1 MKILLIISSFN
12 SLSQSV
18 YCKLKELEHK
28 VFIKFAISKELMIEA
43 VNEINPDIVFSPFLK
58 QFIPNEIFEN
68 YPTFVL
74 HPGIIGDRG
83 HHSLDN
89 AINDEL
95 KEWGVVILRANEVL
109 DGGDIYAKVT
119 FPMRKTTKASLYRNE
134 VTTATLKAM
143 QEFLQNYQDKNFMPI
158 KQILNPIHKN
168 LTQHDRRIDWE
179 KDNTEQILKKINMS
193 DSNPGV
199 LDEILEVKCYL
210 FSAFIE
216 DTLRGK
222 PKEILAK
229 RDGAICLGTIDGSI
243 WISQIQEL
251 GSFKLPA
258 TYVLKDK
265 IKGVEEKRIPLVI
278 EDDRKS
284 FYELRVNK
292 KDEVA
297 YLYFNFHNG
306 AMTSAQCIKL
316 KYAIEYLKQ
325 ECKVLVLMGGD
336 DFFSNGI
343 HLNILEDS
351 KKQGEDGWS
360 NINAMNEAVKA
371 LLECDEIITVA
382 SFSKNSGAG
391 GVFLGLACD
400 FAISK
405 EGVIF
410 NPHYKT
416 MGLSG
421 SEYHTYSLPK
431 RVGNQKAKELLQNCL
446 PINANY
452 AKKINMIDEVFS
464 CDEYESKLEEFC
476 QNLLN
481 DDFYED
487 FIDKKID
494 DLEEN
499 YSYMQECKEKELQIM
514 YDEFWDESSSF
525 HSLRYDFVHKVKPLN
540 TPKRL
545 KDINCMNIQ

>member
-18 YCKLKELEHK
+18 YCKLQELEHK

-43 VNEINPDIVFSPFLK
+43 VQEINPDIIFCPFLK

-83 HHSLDN
+83 HNSLDN
-89 AINDEL
+89 AINDEV
-95 KEWGVVILRANEVL
+95 KQWGVVILKANEIL
-109 DGGDIYAKVT
+109 DGGDIYAQSN
-119 FPMRKTTKASLYRNE
+119 FIMREESSKASIYRNE
-134 VTTATLKAM
+134 VTQSTLKALE
-143 QEFLQNYQDKNFMPI
+143 QFLQNYQNKDFIPT

-168 LTQHDRRIDWE
+168 LSQENRKINWQ
-179 KDNTEQILKKINMS
+179 KDNTKQILKKINMS
-193 DSNPGV
+193 DSTPGV
-199 LDEILEVKCYL
+199 KDEILGVECYL

-216 DTLRGK
+216 DTLRGET
-222 PKEILAK
+222 KEILAK
-229 RDGAICLGTIDGSI
+229 RDGAICIGTIDGAI
-243 WISQIQEL
+243 WILQIQEL

-265 IKGVEEKRIPLVI
+265 IKGIEEKRIPLVI
-278 EDDRKS
+278 EDERKS
-284 FYELRVNK
+284 FYELRVQR
-292 KDEVA
+292 KDEIA
-297 YLYFNFHNG
+297 YLYFNFYNG
-306 AMTSAQCIKL
+306 AMTSTQCIKL
-316 KYAIEYLKQ
+316 KYAIEYLKE
-325 ECKVLVLMGGD
+325 ECKVLVLMGAD

-371 LLECDEIITVA
+371 VLLCDEIITVA
-382 SFSKNSGAG
+382 SFNKNSGAG

-400 FAISK
+400 YAISS
-405 EGVIF
+405 ENTIF

-416 MGLSG
+416 LGLSG
-421 SEYHTYSLPK
+421 SEYHTFILPK
-431 RVGNQKAKELLQNCL
+431 RVGQTKSKELLENCL

-452 AKKINMIDEVFS
+452 AKKINMIDEVYPFE
-464 CDEYESKLEEFC
+464 DYQEKLEIFC
-476 QNLLN
+476 ENLLKN
-481 DDFYED
+481 ED
-487 FIDKKID
+487 TFEEFIDRKKD
-494 DLEEN
+494 FLEQELPL
-499 YSYMQECKEKELQIM
+499 MEECKEKELQIM
-514 YDEFWDESSSF
+514 YDEFWEKSSSF
-525 HSLRYDFVHKVKPLN
+525 HTLRYDFVHKIKPKN

-545 KDINCMNIQ
+545 KDINA

>member
-18 YCKLKELEHK
+18 YCKLQELEHK

-43 VNEINPDIVFSPFLK
+43 VKEINPDIVFCPFLK

-83 HHSLDN
+83 HNSLDN
-89 AINDEL
+89 AINDEV
-95 KEWGVVILRANEVL
+95 KQWGVVILKANEVL
-109 DGGDIYAKVT
+109 DGGDIYAQSN
-119 FPMRKTTKASLYRNE
+119 FIMREESSKASIYRNE
-134 VTTATLKAM
+134 VTQSTLKALE
-143 QEFLQNYQDKNFMPI
+143 QFLQNYQNKDFIPT

-168 LTQHDRRIDWE
+168 LSQENRKINWQ
-179 KDNTEQILKKINMS
+179 KDNTKQILKKINMS
-193 DSNPGV
+193 DSTPGV
-199 LDEILEVKCYL
+199 KDEILGVECYL

-216 DTLRGK
+216 DTLRGETN
-222 PKEILAK
+222 EILAK
-229 RDGAICLGTIDGSI
+229 RDGAICIGTIDGAI

-265 IKGVEEKRIPLVI
+265 IKGIEEKRIPLVI
-278 EDDRKS
+278 EDERKS
-284 FYELRVNK
+284 FYELRVQR
-292 KDEVA
+292 KDEIA
-297 YLYFNFHNG
+297 YLYFNFYNG
-306 AMTSAQCIKL
+306 AMTSTQCIKL
-316 KYAIEYLKQ
+316 KYAIEYLKE
-325 ECKVLVLMGGD
+325 ECKVLVLMGAD

-371 LLECDEIITVA
+371 VLLCDEIITVA
-382 SFSKNSGAG
+382 SFNKNSGAG

-400 FAISK
+400 YAISS
-405 EGVIF
+405 ENTIF

-416 MGLSG
+416 LGLSG
-421 SEYHTYSLPK
+421 SEYHTFILPK
-431 RVGNQKAKELLQNCL
+431 RVGQTKSKELLENCL

-452 AKKINMIDEVFS
+452 AKKINMIDEVYPFE
-464 CDEYESKLEEFC
+464 DYQEKLEIFC
-476 QNLLN
+476 ENLLKN
-481 DDFYED
+481 ED
-487 FIDKKID
+487 TFEEFIDRKKD
-494 DLEEN
+494 FLEQELPL
-499 YSYMQECKEKELQIM
+499 MEECKEKELQIM
-514 YDEFWDESSSF
+514 YDEFWQKSSSF
-525 HSLRYDFVHKVKPLN
+525 HTLRYDFVHKIKPKN

-545 KDINCMNIQ
+545 KDINA

>member
-18 YCKLKELEHK
+18 YCKLQELEHK

-43 VNEINPDIVFSPFLK
+43 VQEINPDIIFCPFLK

-83 HHSLDN
+83 HNSLDN
-89 AINDEL
+89 AINDEV
-95 KEWGVVILRANEVL
+95 KQWGVVILKANEIL
-109 DGGDIYAKVT
+109 DGGDIYAQSN
-119 FPMRKTTKASLYRNE
+119 FIMREESSKASIYRNE
-134 VTTATLKAM
+134 VTQATLKALE
-143 QEFLQNYQDKNFMPI
+143 QFLQNYQNKDFIPT

-168 LTQHDRRIDWE
+168 LSQENRKINWQ
-179 KDNTEQILKKINMS
+179 KDNTKQILKKINMS
-193 DSNPGV
+193 DSTPGV
-199 LDEILEVKCYL
+199 KDEILGVECYL

-222 PKEILAK
+222 TKEILAK
-229 RDGAICLGTIDGSI
+229 RDGAICIGTIDGAI
-243 WISQIQEL
+243 WILQIQEL

-265 IKGVEEKRIPLVI
+265 IKGIEEKRIPLVI
-278 EDDRKS
+278 EDERKS
-284 FYELRVNK
+284 FYELRVQR
-292 KDEVA
+292 KDEIA
-297 YLYFNFHNG
+297 YLYFNFYNG
-306 AMTSAQCIKL
+306 AMTSTQCIKL
-316 KYAIEYLKQ
+316 KYAIEYLKE
-325 ECKVLVLMGGD
+325 ECKVLVLMGAD

-371 LLECDEIITVA
+371 VLLCDEIITVA
-382 SFSKNSGAG
+382 SFNKNSGAG

-400 FAISK
+400 YAISS
-405 EGVIF
+405 ENTIF

-416 MGLSG
+416 LGLSG
-421 SEYHTYSLPK
+421 SEYHTFILPK
-431 RVGNQKAKELLQNCL
+431 RVGQTKSKELLENCL

-452 AKKINMIDEVFS
+452 AKKINMIDEVYPFE
-464 CDEYESKLEEFC
+464 DYQEKLEIFC
-476 QNLLN
+476 ENLLKN
-481 DDFYED
+481 ED
-487 FIDKKID
+487 TFEEFIDRKKDI
-494 DLEEN
+494 LEQELPL
-499 YSYMQECKEKELQIM
+499 MEECKKKELQIM
-514 YDEFWDESSSF
+514 YDEFWQKSSSF
-525 HSLRYDFVHKVKPLN
+525 HTLRYDFVHKIKPKN

-545 KDINCMNIQ
+545 KDINA

>member
-18 YCKLKELEHK
+18 YCKLQELEHK

-43 VNEINPDIVFSPFLK
+43 VQEINPDIVFCPFLK

-83 HHSLDN
+83 HNSIDN
-89 AINDEL
+89 AINDQV
-95 KEWGVVILRANEVL
+95 KQWGVVILKANQIL
-109 DGGDIYAKVT
+109 DGGDIYAQSN
-119 FPMRKTTKASLYRNE
+119 FIMREESNKASIYRNE
-134 VTTATLKAM
+134 VTQATLKALE
-143 QEFLQNYQDKNFMPI
+143 QFLQNYQNKDFIPT

-168 LTQHDRRIDWE
+168 LSQENRKINWQ
-179 KDNTEQILKKINMS
+179 KDNTKQIQKKINMS
-193 DSNPGV
+193 DSTPGV
-199 LDEILEVKCYL
+199 KDEILGVECYL

-216 DTLRGK
+216 DTLRGET
-222 PKEILAK
+222 KEILAK
-229 RDGAICLGTIDGSI
+229 RDGAICIGTIDGAI

-265 IKGVEEKRIPLVI
+265 IKGIEEKRIPLVI
-278 EDDRKS
+278 EDERKS
-284 FYELRVNK
+284 FYELRVQR
-292 KDEVA
+292 KDEIA

-306 AMTSAQCIKL
+306 AMTSTQCIKL
-316 KYAIEYLKQ
+316 KYAIEYLKE
-325 ECKVLVLMGGD
+325 ECKVLVLMGAD

-371 LLECDEIITVA
+371 VLLCDEIITVA
-382 SFSKNSGAG
+382 SFNKNSGAG

-400 FAISK
+400 YAISS
-405 EGVIF
+405 ENTIF

-416 MGLSG
+416 LGLSG
-421 SEYHTYSLPK
+421 SEYHTFILPK
-431 RVGNQKAKELLQNCL
+431 RVGQTKSKELLENCL

-452 AKKINMIDEVFS
+452 AKKINMIDEVYPFE
-464 CDEYESKLEEFC
+464 DYQEKLEIFC
-476 QNLLN
+476 ENLLKN
-481 DDFYED
+481 ED
-487 FIDKKID
+487 TFEEFIDRKKD
-494 DLEEN
+494 FLEQELPL
-499 YSYMQECKEKELQIM
+499 MEECKEKELQIM
-514 YDEFWDESSSF
+514 YDEFWEKSSSF
-525 HSLRYDFVHKVKPLN
+525 HTLRYDFVHKIKPKN

-545 KDINCMNIQ
+545 KDINA

>member
-18 YCKLKELEHK
+18 YCKLQELEHK

-43 VNEINPDIVFSPFLK
+43 VQEINPDIIFCPFLK

-83 HHSLDN
+83 HNSLDN
-89 AINDEL
+89 AINDEV
-95 KEWGVVILRANEVL
+95 KQWGVVILKANEVL
-109 DGGDIYAKVT
+109 DGGDIYAQSN
-119 FPMRKTTKASLYRNE
+119 FIMREETNKASIYRNE
-134 VTTATLKAM
+134 VTQSTLKAM
-143 QEFLQNYQDKNFMPI
+143 EQFLQNYHNKDFIPT

-168 LTQHDRRIDWE
+168 LSQENRKINWQ
-179 KDNTEQILKKINMS
+179 KDNTKQILKKINMS
-193 DSNPGV
+193 DSTPGV
-199 LDEILEVKCYL
+199 KDEILGVECYL

-222 PKEILAK
+222 TKEILAK
-229 RDGAICLGTIDGSI
+229 RDGAICIGTIDGAI
-243 WISQIQEL
+243 WILQIQEL

-265 IKGVEEKRIPLVI
+265 IKGIEEKRIPLVI
-278 EDDRKS
+278 EDERKS
-284 FYELRVNK
+284 FYELRVQR
-292 KDEVA
+292 KDEIA

-306 AMTSAQCIKL
+306 AMTSTQCIKL
-316 KYAIEYLKQ
+316 KYAIEYLKE
-325 ECKVLVLMGGD
+325 ECKVLVLMGAD

-371 LLECDEIITVA
+371 VLLCDEIITVA
-382 SFSKNSGAG
+382 SFNKNSGAG

-400 FAISK
+400 YAISS
-405 EGVIF
+405 ENTIF

-416 MGLSG
+416 LGLSG
-421 SEYHTYSLPK
+421 SEYHTFILPK
-431 RVGNQKAKELLQNCL
+431 RVGQTKSKELLENCL

-452 AKKINMIDEVFS
+452 AKKINMIDEVYPFE
-464 CDEYESKLEEFC
+464 DYQEKLEIFC
-476 QNLLN
+476 ENLLKN
-481 DDFYED
+481 ED
-487 FIDKKID
+487 TFEEFIDRKKD
-494 DLEEN
+494 FLEQELPL
-499 YSYMQECKEKELQIM
+499 MEECKEKELQIM
-514 YDEFWDESSSF
+514 YDEFWEKSSSF
-525 HSLRYDFVHKVKPLN
+525 HTLRYDFVHKIKPKN

-545 KDINCMNIQ
+545 KDINA

>member
-18 YCKLKELEHK
+18 YCKLQELEHK

-43 VNEINPDIVFSPFLK
+43 VEEINPDIVFCPFLK
-58 QFIPNEIFEN
+58 QFIPSEIFEN

-83 HHSLDN
+83 HNSLDN
-89 AINDEL
+89 AINDEV
-95 KEWGVVILRANEVL
+95 KQWGVVILKANEVL
-109 DGGDIYAKVT
+109 DGGDIYAQSN
-119 FPMRKTTKASLYRNE
+119 FIMREESNKASIYRNE
-134 VTTATLKAM
+134 VTQSTLKALE
-143 QEFLQNYQDKNFMPI
+143 QFLQNYQNKDFIPT

-168 LTQHDRRIDWE
+168 LSQENRKINWQ
-179 KDNTEQILKKINMS
+179 KDNTKQILKKINMS
-193 DSNPGV
+193 DSTPGV
-199 LDEILEVKCYL
+199 KDEILGVECYL

-216 DTLRGK
+216 DTLRGET
-222 PKEILAK
+222 KEILAK
-229 RDGAICLGTIDGSI
+229 RDGAICIGTIDGAI

-251 GSFKLPA
+251 DSFKLPA

-265 IKGVEEKRIPLVI
+265 IKGIEEKRIPLVI
-278 EDDRKS
+278 EDERKS
-284 FYELRVNK
+284 FYELRVQR
-292 KDEVA
+292 KDEIA

-306 AMTSAQCIKL
+306 AMTSTQCIKL
-316 KYAIEYLKQ
+316 KYAIEYLKE
-325 ECKVLVLMGGD
+325 ECKVLVLMGAD

-371 LLECDEIITVA
+371 VLLCDEIITVA
-382 SFSKNSGAG
+382 SFNKNSGAG

-400 FAISK
+400 YAISS
-405 EGVIF
+405 ENTIF

-416 MGLSG
+416 LGLSG
-421 SEYHTYSLPK
+421 SEYHTFILPK
-431 RVGNQKAKELLQNCL
+431 RVGQTKSKELLENCL

-452 AKKINMIDEVFS
+452 AKKINMIDEVYPFE
-464 CDEYESKLEEFC
+464 DYQEKLEIFC
-476 QNLLN
+476 ENLLKN
-481 DDFYED
+481 ED
-487 FIDKKID
+487 TFEEFIDRKKD
-494 DLEEN
+494 FLEQELPL
-499 YSYMQECKEKELQIM
+499 MEECKEKELQIM
-514 YDEFWDESSSF
+514 YDEFWQKSSSF
-525 HSLRYDFVHKVKPLN
+525 HTLRYDFVHKIKPKN

-545 KDINCMNIQ
+545 KDINA

>member
-18 YCKLKELEHK
+18 YCKLQELEHK
-28 VFIKFAISKELMIEA
+28 VFIKFAISKELMIES
-43 VNEINPDIVFSPFLK
+43 VQEINPDIVFCPFLK

-83 HHSLDN
+83 HNSLDN
-89 AINDEL
+89 AINDEV
-95 KEWGVVILRANEVL
+95 KQWGVVILKANEIL
-109 DGGDIYAKVT
+109 DGGDIYAQSN
-119 FPMRKTTKASLYRNE
+119 FIMREESSKASIYRNE
-134 VTTATLKAM
+134 VTQATLKALK
-143 QEFLQNYQDKNFMPI
+143 QFLQNYQNKDFIPT

-168 LTQHDRRIDWE
+168 LSQENRKINWQ
-179 KDNTEQILKKINMS
+179 KDNTKQILKKINMS
-193 DSNPGV
+193 DSTPGV
-199 LDEILEVKCYL
+199 KDEILGVECYL

-222 PKEILAK
+222 TKEILAK
-229 RDGAICLGTIDGSI
+229 RDGAICIGTIDGAI
-243 WISQIQEL
+243 WILQIQEL

-265 IKGVEEKRIPLVI
+265 IKGIEEKRIPLVI
-278 EDDRKS
+278 EDERKS
-284 FYELRVNK
+284 FYELRVQR
-292 KDEVA
+292 KDEIA
-297 YLYFNFHNG
+297 YLYFNFYNG
-306 AMTSAQCIKL
+306 AMTSTQCIKL
-316 KYAIEYLKQ
+316 KYAIEYLKE
-325 ECKVLVLMGGD
+325 ECKVLVLMGAD

-371 LLECDEIITVA
+371 VLLCDEIITVA
-382 SFSKNSGAG
+382 SFNKNSGAG

-400 FAISK
+400 YAISS
-405 EGVIF
+405 ENTIF

-416 MGLSG
+416 LGLSG
-421 SEYHTYSLPK
+421 SEYHTFILPK
-431 RVGNQKAKELLQNCL
+431 RVGQTKSKELLENCL

-452 AKKINMIDEVFS
+452 AKKINMIDEVYPFE
-464 CDEYESKLEEFC
+464 DYQEKLEIFC
-476 QNLLN
+476 ENLLKN
-481 DDFYED
+481 ED
-487 FIDKKID
+487 TFEEFIDRKKD
-494 DLEEN
+494 FLEQELPL
-499 YSYMQECKEKELQIM
+499 MEECKEKELQIM
-514 YDEFWDESSSF
+514 YDEFWEKSSSF
-525 HSLRYDFVHKVKPLN
+525 HTLRYDFVHKIKPKN

-545 KDINCMNIQ
+545 KDINA

>member
-18 YCKLKELEHK
+18 YCKLQELEHK

-43 VNEINPDIVFSPFLK
+43 VKEINPDIVFCPFLK

-83 HHSLDN
+83 HNSLDN
-89 AINDEL
+89 AINDEV
-95 KEWGVVILRANEVL
+95 KQWGVVILKANEVL
-109 DGGDIYAKVT
+109 DGGDIYAQSN
-119 FPMRKTTKASLYRNE
+119 FIMREESNKASIYRNE
-134 VTTATLKAM
+134 VTQSTLKALE
-143 QEFLQNYQDKNFMPI
+143 QFLQNYQNKDFIPT

-168 LTQHDRRIDWE
+168 LSQENRKINCQ
-179 KDNTEQILKKINMS
+179 KDNTKQILKKINMS
-193 DSNPGV
+193 DSTPGV
-199 LDEILEVKCYL
+199 KDEILGVECYL

-216 DTLRGK
+216 DTLRGET
-222 PKEILAK
+222 KEILAK
-229 RDGAICLGTIDGSI
+229 RDGAICIGTIDGAI

-251 GSFKLPA
+251 DSFKLPA

-265 IKGVEEKRIPLVI
+265 IKGIEEKRIPLVI
-278 EDDRKS
+278 EDERKS
-284 FYELRVNK
+284 FYELRVQR
-292 KDEVA
+292 KDEIA

-306 AMTSAQCIKL
+306 AMTSTQCIKL
-316 KYAIEYLKQ
+316 KYAIEYLKE
-325 ECKVLVLMGGD
+325 ECKVLVLMGAD

-371 LLECDEIITVA
+371 VLLCDEIITVA
-382 SFSKNSGAG
+382 SFNKNSGAG

-400 FAISK
+400 YAISS
-405 EGVIF
+405 ENTIF

-416 MGLSG
+416 LGLSG
-421 SEYHTYSLPK
+421 SEYHTFILPK
-431 RVGNQKAKELLQNCL
+431 RVGQTKSKELLENCL

-452 AKKINMIDEVFS
+452 AKKINMIDEVYPFE
-464 CDEYESKLEEFC
+464 DYQEKLEIFC
-476 QNLLN
+476 ENLLKN
-481 DDFYED
+481 ED
-487 FIDKKID
+487 TFEEFIDRKKD
-494 DLEEN
+494 FLEQELPL
-499 YSYMQECKEKELQIM
+499 MEECKEKELQIM
-514 YDEFWDESSSF
+514 YDEFWQKSSSF
-525 HSLRYDFVHKVKPLN
+525 HTLRYDFVHKIKPKN

-545 KDINCMNIQ
+545 KDINA

>member
-18 YCKLKELEHK
+18 YCKLQELEHK
-28 VFIKFAISKELMIEA
+28 VFIKFAISKELMIE
-43 VNEINPDIVFSPFLK
+43 VVQEINPDIVFCPFLK

-83 HHSLDN
+83 HNSLDN
-89 AINDEL
+89 AINDEV
-95 KEWGVVILRANEVL
+95 KQWGVVILKANEVL
-109 DGGDIYAKVT
+109 DGGDIYAQSN
-119 FPMRKTTKASLYRNE
+119 FIMREESSKASIYRNE
-134 VTTATLKAM
+134 VTQSTLKALE
-143 QEFLQNYQDKNFMPI
+143 QFLQNYQNKDFIPT

-168 LTQHDRRIDWE
+168 LSQENRKINWQ
-179 KDNTEQILKKINMS
+179 KDNTKQILKKINMS
-193 DSNPGV
+193 DSTPGV
-199 LDEILEVKCYL
+199 KDEILGVECYL

-216 DTLRGK
+216 DTLRGET
-222 PKEILAK
+222 KEILAK
-229 RDGAICLGTIDGSI
+229 RDGAICIGTIDGAI
-243 WISQIQEL
+243 WILQIQEL

-265 IKGVEEKRIPLVI
+265 IKGIEEKRIPLVI
-278 EDDRKS
+278 EDERKS
-284 FYELRVNK
+284 FYELRVQR
-292 KDEVA
+292 KDEIA

-306 AMTSAQCIKL
+306 AMTSTQCIKL
-316 KYAIEYLKQ
+316 KYAIEYLKE
-325 ECKVLVLMGGD
+325 ECKVLVLMGAD

-371 LLECDEIITVA
+371 VLLCDEIITVA
-382 SFSKNSGAG
+382 SFNKNSGAG

-400 FAISK
+400 YAISS
-405 EGVIF
+405 ENTIF

-416 MGLSG
+416 LGLSG
-421 SEYHTYSLPK
+421 SEYHTFILPK
-431 RVGNQKAKELLQNCL
+431 RVGQTKSKELLENCL

-452 AKKINMIDEVFS
+452 AKKINMIDEVYPFE
-464 CDEYESKLEEFC
+464 DYQEKLEIFC
-476 QNLLN
+476 ENLLKN
-481 DDFYED
+481 ED
-487 FIDKKID
+487 TFEEFIDRKKD
-494 DLEEN
+494 FLEQELPL
-499 YSYMQECKEKELQIM
+499 MEECKEKELQIM
-514 YDEFWDESSSF
+514 YDEFWEKSSSF
-525 HSLRYDFVHKVKPLN
+525 HTLRYDFVHKIKPKN

-545 KDINCMNIQ
+545 KDINA

>member
-18 YCKLKELEHK
+18 YCKLQELEHK

-43 VNEINPDIVFSPFLK
+43 VQEINPDIVFCPFLK

-83 HHSLDN
+83 HNSLDN
-89 AINDEL
+89 AINDEV
-95 KEWGVVILRANEVL
+95 KQWGVVILKANEVL
-109 DGGDIYAKVT
+109 DGGDIYAQSN
-119 FPMRKTTKASLYRNE
+119 FIMREESSKASIYRNE
-134 VTTATLKAM
+134 VTQSTLKALE
-143 QEFLQNYQDKNFMPI
+143 QFLQNYQNKDFIPT

-168 LTQHDRRIDWE
+168 LSQENRKINWQ
-179 KDNTEQILKKINMS
+179 KDNTKQILKKINMS
-193 DSNPGV
+193 DSTPGV
-199 LDEILEVKCYL
+199 KDEILGVECYL

-216 DTLRGK
+216 DTLRGET
-222 PKEILAK
+222 KEILAK
-229 RDGAICLGTIDGSI
+229 RDGAICIGTIDGAI

-265 IKGVEEKRIPLVI
+265 IKGIEEKRIPLVI
-278 EDDRKS
+278 EDERKS
-284 FYELRVNK
+284 FYELRVQR
-292 KDEVA
+292 KDEIA

-306 AMTSAQCIKL
+306 AMTSTQCIKL
-316 KYAIEYLKQ
+316 KYAIEYLKE
-325 ECKVLVLMGGD
+325 ECKVLVLMGAD

-371 LLECDEIITVA
+371 VLLCDEIITVA
-382 SFSKNSGAG
+382 SFNKNSGAG

-400 FAISK
+400 YAISS
-405 EGVIF
+405 ENTIF

-416 MGLSG
+416 LGLSG
-421 SEYHTYSLPK
+421 SEYHTFILPK
-431 RVGNQKAKELLQNCL
+431 RVGQTKSKELLENCL

-452 AKKINMIDEVFS
+452 AKKINMIDEVYPFE
-464 CDEYESKLEEFC
+464 DYQEKLEIFC
-476 QNLLN
+476 ENLLKN
-481 DDFYED
+481 ED
-487 FIDKKID
+487 TFEEFIDRKKD
-494 DLEEN
+494 FLEQELPL
-499 YSYMQECKEKELQIM
+499 MEECKEKELQIM
-514 YDEFWDESSSF
+514 YDEFWQKSSSF
-525 HSLRYDFVHKVKPLN
+525 HTLRYDFVHKIKPKN

-545 KDINCMNIQ
+545 KDINA

>member
-18 YCKLKELEHK
+18 YCKLQELEHK

-43 VNEINPDIVFSPFLK
+43 VQEINPDIIFCPFLK

-83 HHSLDN
+83 HNSLDN
-89 AINDEL
+89 AINDEV
-95 KEWGVVILRANEVL
+95 KQWGVVILKANEVL
-109 DGGDIYAKVT
+109 DGGDIYAQSN
-119 FPMRKTTKASLYRNE
+119 FIMREESSKASIYRNE
-134 VTTATLKAM
+134 VTQSTLKALE
-143 QEFLQNYQDKNFMPI
+143 QFLQNYQNKDFIPT

-168 LTQHDRRIDWE
+168 LSQENRKINWQ
-179 KDNTEQILKKINMS
+179 KDNTKQILKKINMS
-193 DSNPGV
+193 DSTPGV
-199 LDEILEVKCYL
+199 KDEILGVECYL

-216 DTLRGK
+216 DTLRGET
-222 PKEILAK
+222 KEILAK
-229 RDGAICLGTIDGSI
+229 RDGAICIGTIDGAI

-251 GSFKLPA
+251 DSFKLPA

-265 IKGVEEKRIPLVI
+265 IKGIEEKRIPLVI
-278 EDDRKS
+278 EDERKS
-284 FYELRVNK
+284 FYELRVQR
-292 KDEVA
+292 KDEIA

-306 AMTSAQCIKL
+306 AMTSTQCIKL
-316 KYAIEYLKQ
+316 KYAIEYLKE
-325 ECKVLVLMGGD
+325 ECKVLVLMGAD

-371 LLECDEIITVA
+371 VLLCDEIITVA
-382 SFSKNSGAG
+382 SFNKNSGAG

-400 FAISK
+400 YAISS
-405 EGVIF
+405 ENTIF

-416 MGLSG
+416 LGLSG
-421 SEYHTYSLPK
+421 SEYHTFILPK
-431 RVGNQKAKELLQNCL
+431 RVGQTKSKELLENCL

-452 AKKINMIDEVFS
+452 AKKINMIDEVYPFE
-464 CDEYESKLEEFC
+464 DYQEKLEIFC
-476 QNLLN
+476 ENLLKN
-481 DDFYED
+481 ED
-487 FIDKKID
+487 TFEEFIDRKKD
-494 DLEEN
+494 FLEQELPL
-499 YSYMQECKEKELQIM
+499 MEECKEKELQIM
-514 YDEFWDESSSF
+514 YDEFWQKSSSF
-525 HSLRYDFVHKVKPLN
+525 HTLRYDFVHKIKPKN

-545 KDINCMNIQ
+545 KDINA

>member
-18 YCKLKELEHK
+18 YCKLQELEHK

-43 VNEINPDIVFSPFLK
+43 VQEINPDIVFCPFLK

-83 HHSLDN
+83 HNSLDN
-89 AINDEL
+89 AINDEV
-95 KEWGVVILRANEVL
+95 KQWGVVILKANEVL
-109 DGGDIYAKVT
+109 DGGDIYAQSN
-119 FPMRKTTKASLYRNE
+119 FIMREESSKASIYRNE
-134 VTTATLKAM
+134 VTQATLKALE
-143 QEFLQNYQDKNFMPI
+143 QFLQNYQNKDFIPT

-168 LTQHDRRIDWE
+168 LSQENRKINWQ
-179 KDNTEQILKKINMS
+179 KDNTKQILKKINMS
-193 DSNPGV
+193 DSTPGV
-199 LDEILEVKCYL
+199 KDEILGVECYL

-216 DTLRGK
+216 DTLRGET
-222 PKEILAK
+222 KEILAK
-229 RDGAICLGTIDGSI
+229 RDGAICIGTIDGAI

-251 GSFKLPA
+251 DSFKLPA

-265 IKGVEEKRIPLVI
+265 IKGIEEKRIPLVI
-278 EDDRKS
+278 EDERKS
-284 FYELRVNK
+284 FYELRVQR
-292 KDEVA
+292 KDEIA
-297 YLYFNFHNG
+297 YLYFNFYNG
-306 AMTSAQCIKL
+306 AMTSTQCIKL
-316 KYAIEYLKQ
+316 KYAIEYLKE
-325 ECKVLVLMGGD
+325 ECKVLVLMGAD

-371 LLECDEIITVA
+371 VLLCDEIITVA
-382 SFSKNSGAG
+382 SFNKNSGAG

-400 FAISK
+400 YAISS
-405 EGVIF
+405 ENTIF

-416 MGLSG
+416 LGLSG
-421 SEYHTYSLPK
+421 SEYHTFILPK
-431 RVGNQKAKELLQNCL
+431 RVGQTKSKELLENCL

-452 AKKINMIDEVFS
+452 AKKINMIDEVYPFE
-464 CDEYESKLEEFC
+464 DYQEKLEIFC
-476 QNLLN
+476 ENLLKN
-481 DDFYED
+481 ED
-487 FIDKKID
+487 TFEEFIDRKKD
-494 DLEEN
+494 FLEQELPL
-499 YSYMQECKEKELQIM
+499 MEECKEKELQIM
-514 YDEFWDESSSF
+514 YDEFWEKSSSF
-525 HSLRYDFVHKVKPLN
+525 HTLRYDFVHKIKPKN

-545 KDINCMNIQ
+545 KDINA

>member
-18 YCKLKELEHK
+18 YCKLQELEHK

-43 VNEINPDIVFSPFLK
+43 VQEINPDIVFCPFLK

-83 HHSLDN
+83 HNSLDN
-89 AINDEL
+89 AINDEV
-95 KEWGVVILRANEVL
+95 KQWGVVILKANEIL
-109 DGGDIYAKVT
+109 DGGDIYAQSN
-119 FPMRKTTKASLYRNE
+119 FIMREESSKASIYRNE
-134 VTTATLKAM
+134 VTQSTLKALE
-143 QEFLQNYQDKNFMPI
+143 QFLQNYQNKDFIPT

-168 LTQHDRRIDWE
+168 LSQENRKINWQ
-179 KDNTEQILKKINMS
+179 KDNTKQILKKINMS
-193 DSNPGV
+193 DSTPGV
-199 LDEILEVKCYL
+199 KDEILGVECYL

-216 DTLRGK
+216 DTLRGET
-222 PKEILAK
+222 KEILAK
-229 RDGAICLGTIDGSI
+229 RDGAICIGTIDGAI

-265 IKGVEEKRIPLVI
+265 IKGIEEKRIPLVI
-278 EDDRKS
+278 EDERKS
-284 FYELRVNK
+284 FYELRVQR
-292 KDEVA
+292 KDEIA

-306 AMTSAQCIKL
+306 AMTSTQCIKL
-316 KYAIEYLKQ
+316 KYAIEYLKE
-325 ECKVLVLMGGD
+325 ECKVLVLMGAD

-371 LLECDEIITVA
+371 VLLCDEIITVA
-382 SFSKNSGAG
+382 SFNKNSGAG

-400 FAISK
+400 YAISS
-405 EGVIF
+405 ENTIF

-416 MGLSG
+416 LGLSG
-421 SEYHTYSLPK
+421 SEYHTFILPK
-431 RVGNQKAKELLQNCL
+431 RVGQTKSKELLENCL
-446 PINANY
+446 PINAKN
-452 AKKINMIDEVFS
+452 AKKINMIDEVYPFE
-464 CDEYESKLEEFC
+464 DYQEKLEIFC
-476 QNLLN
+476 ENLLKN
-481 DDFYED
+481 ED
-487 FIDKKID
+487 TFEEFIDRKKD
-494 DLEEN
+494 FLEQELPL
-499 YSYMQECKEKELQIM
+499 MEECKEKELQIM
-514 YDEFWDESSSF
+514 YDEFWQKSSSF
-525 HSLRYDFVHKVKPLN
+525 HTLRYDFVHKIKPKN

-545 KDINCMNIQ
+545 KDINA

>member
-1 MKILLIISSFN
+1 MKILLIVSSFN
-12 SLSQSV
+12 SLSQSI
-18 YCKLKELEHK
+18 YCKLQELEHK

-43 VNEINPDIVFSPFLK
+43 VKEINPDIVFCPFLK
-58 QFIPNEIFEN
+58 QYIPSEIFEN

-83 HHSLDN
+83 HNSLDN
-89 AINDEL
+89 AINDEV
-95 KEWGVVILRANEVL
+95 KQWGVVILKANEIL
-109 DGGDIYAKVT
+109 DGGDIYAQSN
-119 FPMRKTTKASLYRNE
+119 FIMRDESSKASIYRNE
-134 VTTATLKAM
+134 VTQATLKALE
-143 QEFLQNYQDKNFMPI
+143 QFLQNYQNKDFIPT

-168 LTQHDRRIDWE
+168 LSQENRKIHWQ
-179 KDNTEQILKKINMS
+179 KDNTKQILKKINMS
-193 DSNPGV
+193 DSTPGV
-199 LDEILEVKCYL
+199 KDEILGVECYL

-222 PKEILAK
+222 TKEILAK
-229 RDGAICLGTIDGSI
+229 RDGAICIGTIDGAI

-265 IKGVEEKRIPLVI
+265 IKGIEEKRIPLVI
-278 EDDRKS
+278 EDERKS
-284 FYELRVNK
+284 FYELRVQR
-292 KDEVA
+292 KDEIA

-306 AMTSAQCIKL
+306 AMTSTQCIKL
-316 KYAIEYLKQ
+316 KYAIEYLKE
-325 ECKVLVLMGGD
+325 ECKVLVLMGAD

-371 LLECDEIITVA
+371 VLLCDEIITVA
-382 SFSKNSGAG
+382 SFNKNSGAG

-400 FAISK
+400 YAISS
-405 EGVIF
+405 ENTIF

-416 MGLSG
+416 LGLSG
-421 SEYHTYSLPK
+421 SEYHTFILPK
-431 RVGNQKAKELLQNCL
+431 RVGQTKSKELLENCL

-452 AKKINMIDEVFS
+452 AKKINMIDEVYPFE
-464 CDEYESKLEEFC
+464 DYQEKLENFC
-476 QNLLN
+476 ENLLKN
-481 DDFYED
+481 ED
-487 FIDKKID
+487 TFEEFIDRKKD
-494 DLEEN
+494 FLEQELPL
-499 YSYMQECKEKELQIM
+499 MEECKEKELQIM
-514 YDEFWDESSSF
+514 YDEFWQKSSSF
-525 HSLRYDFVHKVKPLN
+525 HTLRYDFVHKIKAKN

-545 KDINCMNIQ
+545 KDINA

>member
-18 YCKLKELEHK
+18 YCKLQELEHK

-43 VNEINPDIVFSPFLK
+43 VEEINPDIVFCPFLK
-58 QFIPNEIFEN
+58 QFIPSEIFEN

-83 HHSLDN
+83 HNSLDN
-89 AINDEL
+89 AINDEV
-95 KEWGVVILRANEVL
+95 KQWGVVILKANEVL
-109 DGGDIYAKVT
+109 DGGDIYAQSN
-119 FPMRKTTKASLYRNE
+119 FIMREESNKASIYRNE
-134 VTTATLKAM
+134 VTQSTLKALE
-143 QEFLQNYQDKNFMPI
+143 QFLQNYQNKDFIPT

-168 LTQHDRRIDWE
+168 LSQENRKINWQ
-179 KDNTEQILKKINMS
+179 KDNTKQILKKINMS
-193 DSNPGV
+193 DSTPGV
-199 LDEILEVKCYL
+199 KDEILGVECYL

-216 DTLRGK
+216 DTLRGET
-222 PKEILAK
+222 KEILAK
-229 RDGAICLGTIDGSI
+229 RDGAICIGTIDGAI
-243 WISQIQEL
+243 WILQIQEL

-265 IKGVEEKRIPLVI
+265 IKGIEEKRIPLVI
-278 EDDRKS
+278 EDERKS
-284 FYELRVNK
+284 FYELRVQR
-292 KDEVA
+292 KDEIA

-306 AMTSAQCIKL
+306 AMTSTQCIKL
-316 KYAIEYLKQ
+316 KYAIEYLKE
-325 ECKVLVLMGGD
+325 ECKVLVLMGAD

-371 LLECDEIITVA
+371 VLLCDEIITVA
-382 SFSKNSGAG
+382 SFNKNSGAG

-400 FAISK
+400 YAISS
-405 EGVIF
+405 ENTIF

-416 MGLSG
+416 LGLSG
-421 SEYHTYSLPK
+421 SEYHTFILPK
-431 RVGNQKAKELLQNCL
+431 RVGQTKSKELLENCL

-452 AKKINMIDEVFS
+452 AKKINMIDEVYPFE
-464 CDEYESKLEEFC
+464 DYQEKLEIFC
-476 QNLLN
+476 ENLLKN
-481 DDFYED
+481 ED
-487 FIDKKID
+487 TFEEFIDRKKD
-494 DLEEN
+494 FLEQELPL
-499 YSYMQECKEKELQIM
+499 MEECKEKELQIM
-514 YDEFWDESSSF
+514 YDEFWEKSSSF
-525 HSLRYDFVHKVKPLN
+525 HTLRYDFVHKIKPKN

-545 KDINCMNIQ
+545 KDINA

>member
-18 YCKLKELEHK
+18 YCKLQELEHK

-43 VNEINPDIVFSPFLK
+43 VKEINPDIVFCPFLK

-83 HHSLDN
+83 HNSLDN
-89 AINDEL
+89 AINDEV
-95 KEWGVVILRANEVL
+95 KQWGVVILKANEIL
-109 DGGDIYAKVT
+109 DGGDIYAQSN
-119 FPMRKTTKASLYRNE
+119 FIMREESSKASIYRNE
-134 VTTATLKAM
+134 VTQATLKALK
-143 QEFLQNYQDKNFMPI
+143 QFLQNYQNKDFIPT

-168 LTQHDRRIDWE
+168 LSQENRKINWQ
-179 KDNTEQILKKINMS
+179 KDNTKQILKKINMS
-193 DSNPGV
+193 DSTPGV
-199 LDEILEVKCYL
+199 KDEILGVECYL

-216 DTLRGK
+216 DTLRGET
-222 PKEILAK
+222 KEILAK
-229 RDGAICLGTIDGSI
+229 RDGAICIGTIDGAI

-265 IKGVEEKRIPLVI
+265 IKGIEEKRIPLVI
-278 EDDRKS
+278 EDERKS
-284 FYELRVNK
+284 FYELRVQR
-292 KDEVA
+292 KDEIA
-297 YLYFNFHNG
+297 YLYFNFYNG
-306 AMTSAQCIKL
+306 AMTSTQCIKL
-316 KYAIEYLKQ
+316 KYAIEYLKE
-325 ECKVLVLMGGD
+325 ECKVLVLMGAD

-371 LLECDEIITVA
+371 VLLCDEIITVA
-382 SFSKNSGAG
+382 SFNKNSGAG

-400 FAISK
+400 YAISS
-405 EGVIF
+405 ENTIF

-416 MGLSG
+416 LGLSG
-421 SEYHTYSLPK
+421 SEYHTFILPK
-431 RVGNQKAKELLQNCL
+431 RVGQTKSKELLENCL

-452 AKKINMIDEVFS
+452 AKKINMIDEVYPFE
-464 CDEYESKLEEFC
+464 DYQEKLEIFC
-476 QNLLN
+476 ENLLKN
-481 DDFYED
+481 ED
-487 FIDKKID
+487 TFEEFIDRKKD
-494 DLEEN
+494 FLEQELPL
-499 YSYMQECKEKELQIM
+499 MEECKEKELQIM
-514 YDEFWDESSSF
+514 YDEFWQKSSSF
-525 HSLRYDFVHKVKPLN
+525 HTLRYDFVHKIKPKN

-545 KDINCMNIQ
+545 KDINA

>member
-18 YCKLKELEHK
+18 YCKLQELEHK

-43 VNEINPDIVFSPFLK
+43 VQEINPDIVFCPFLK

-83 HHSLDN
+83 HNSLDN
-89 AINDEL
+89 AINDEV
-95 KEWGVVILRANEVL
+95 KQWGVVILKANEVL
-109 DGGDIYAKVT
+109 DGGDIYAQSN
-119 FPMRKTTKASLYRNE
+119 FIMREESSKASIYRNE
-134 VTTATLKAM
+134 VTQATLKALE
-143 QEFLQNYQDKNFMPI
+143 QFLQNYQNKDFIPT

-168 LTQHDRRIDWE
+168 LSQENRKINWQ
-179 KDNTEQILKKINMS
+179 KDNTKQILKKINMS
-193 DSNPGV
+193 DSTPGV
-199 LDEILEVKCYL
+199 KDEILGVECYL

-222 PKEILAK
+222 TKEILAK
-229 RDGAICLGTIDGSI
+229 RDGAICIGTIDGAI

-265 IKGVEEKRIPLVI
+265 IKGIEEKRIPLVI
-278 EDDRKS
+278 EDERKS
-284 FYELRVNK
+284 FYELRVQR
-292 KDEVA
+292 KDEIA

-306 AMTSAQCIKL
+306 AMTSTQCIKL
-316 KYAIEYLKQ
+316 KYAIEYLKE
-325 ECKVLVLMGGD
+325 ECKVLVLMGAD

-371 LLECDEIITVA
+371 VLLCDEIITVA
-382 SFSKNSGAG
+382 SFNKNSGAG

-400 FAISK
+400 YAISS
-405 EGVIF
+405 ENTIF

-416 MGLSG
+416 LGLSG
-421 SEYHTYSLPK
+421 SEYHTFILPK
-431 RVGNQKAKELLQNCL
+431 RVGQTKSKELLENCL

-452 AKKINMIDEVFS
+452 AKKINMIDEVYSFE
-464 CDEYESKLEEFC
+464 DYQEKLETFC
-476 QNLLN
+476 ENLLK
-481 DDFYED
+481 DED
-487 FIDKKID
+487 TFEEFIDRKKDI
-494 DLEEN
+494 LEQELPL
-499 YSYMQECKEKELQIM
+499 MEECKEKELQIM
-514 YDEFWDESSSF
+514 YDEFWQKSSSF
-525 HSLRYDFVHKVKPLN
+525 HTLRYDFVHKIKPKN

-545 KDINCMNIQ
+545 KDINA

>member
-1 MKILLIISSFN
+1 MKILLIVSSFN

-18 YCKLKELEHK
+18 YCKLQELEHK

-43 VNEINPDIVFSPFLK
+43 VQEINPDIVFCPFLK

-83 HHSLDN
+83 HNSLDN
-89 AINDEL
+89 AINDEV
-95 KEWGVVILRANEVL
+95 KQWGVVILKANEIL
-109 DGGDIYAKVT
+109 DGGDIYAQSN
-119 FPMRKTTKASLYRNE
+119 FIMREESSKASIYRNE
-134 VTTATLKAM
+134 VTQATLKALE
-143 QEFLQNYQDKNFMPI
+143 QFLQNYQNKDFIPT

-168 LTQHDRRIDWE
+168 LSQENRKIHWQ
-179 KDNTEQILKKINMS
+179 KDNTKQILKKINMS
-193 DSNPGV
+193 DSTPGV
-199 LDEILEVKCYL
+199 KDEILGVECYL

-222 PKEILAK
+222 TKEILAK
-229 RDGAICLGTIDGSI
+229 RDGAICIGTIDGAI
-243 WISQIQEL
+243 WILQIQEL

-265 IKGVEEKRIPLVI
+265 IKGIEEKRIPLVI
-278 EDDRKS
+278 EDERKS
-284 FYELRVNK
+284 FYELRVQR
-292 KDEVA
+292 KDEIA

-306 AMTSAQCIKL
+306 AMTSTQCIKL
-316 KYAIEYLKQ
+316 KYAIEYLKE
-325 ECKVLVLMGGD
+325 ECKVLVLMGAD

-371 LLECDEIITVA
+371 VLLCDEIITVA
-382 SFSKNSGAG
+382 SFNKNSGAG

-400 FAISK
+400 YAISS
-405 EGVIF
+405 ENTIF

-416 MGLSG
+416 LGLSG
-421 SEYHTYSLPK
+421 SEYHTFILPK
-431 RVGNQKAKELLQNCL
+431 RVGQTKAKELLENCL

-452 AKKINMIDEVFS
+452 AKKINMIDEVYPFE
-464 CDEYESKLEEFC
+464 DYQEKLEIFC
-476 QNLLN
+476 ENLLKN
-481 DDFYED
+481 ED
-487 FIDKKID
+487 TFEEFIDRKKD
-494 DLEEN
+494 FLEQELPL
-499 YSYMQECKEKELQIM
+499 MEECKEKELQIM
-514 YDEFWDESSSF
+514 YDEFWQKSSSF
-525 HSLRYDFVHKVKPLN
+525 HTLRYDFVHKIKPIN

-545 KDINCMNIQ
+545 KDINA

>member
-18 YCKLKELEHK
+18 YCKLQELEHK

-43 VNEINPDIVFSPFLK
+43 TQEINPDIVFCPFLK
-58 QFIPNEIFEN
+58 QFIPSEIFEN
-68 YPTFVL
+68 YPTFIL

-83 HHSLDN
+83 HNSLDN
-89 AINDEL
+89 AINDEV
-95 KEWGVVILRANEVL
+95 KQWGVVILKANDIL
-109 DGGDIYAKVT
+109 DGGDIYAQSN
-119 FPMRKTTKASLYRNE
+119 FIMREESSKASIYRNE
-134 VTTATLKAM
+134 VTQATLKALE
-143 QEFLQNYQDKNFMPI
+143 QFLQNYQNKDFIPT

-168 LTQHDRRIDWE
+168 LSQENRKIHWQ
-179 KDNTEQILKKINMS
+179 KDNTKQILKKINMS
-193 DSNPGV
+193 DSTPGV
-199 LDEILEVKCYL
+199 KDEILGVECYL

-222 PKEILAK
+222 TKEILAK
-229 RDGAICLGTIDGSI
+229 RDGAICIGTIDGAI

-265 IKGVEEKRIPLVI
+265 IKGIEEKRIPLVI
-278 EDDRKS
+278 EDERKS
-284 FYELRVNK
+284 FYELRVQR
-292 KDEVA
+292 KDEIA

-306 AMTSAQCIKL
+306 AMTSTQCIKL
-316 KYAIEYLKQ
+316 KYAIEYLKE
-325 ECKVLVLMGGD
+325 ECKVLVLMGAD

-371 LLECDEIITVA
+371 VLLCAEIITVA
-382 SFSKNSGAG
+382 SFNKNSGAG

-400 FAISK
+400 YAISS
-405 EGVIF
+405 ENTIF

-416 MGLSG
+416 LGLSG
-421 SEYHTYSLPK
+421 SEYHTFILPK
-431 RVGNQKAKELLQNCL
+431 RVGQTKAKELLENCL

-452 AKKINMIDEVFS
+452 AKKINMIDEVYPFE
-464 CDEYESKLEEFC
+464 DYQEKLENFC
-476 QNLLN
+476 ENLVKN
-481 DDFYED
+481 ED
-487 FIDKKID
+487 IFEEFIDRKK
-494 DLEEN
+494 DLLEKELPL
-499 YSYMQECKEKELQIM
+499 MEECKEKELQIM
-514 YDEFWDESSSF
+514 YDEFWQKSSSF
-525 HSLRYDFVHKVKPLN
+525 HTLRYDFVHKIKPIN

-545 KDINCMNIQ
+545 KDINA

>member
-18 YCKLKELEHK
+18 YCKLQELEHK

-43 VNEINPDIVFSPFLK
+43 VKDIKPDIVFCPFLK
-58 QFIPNEIFEN
+58 QFIPSEIFEN

-83 HHSLDN
+83 HNSLDN
-89 AINDEL
+89 AINDEV
-95 KEWGVVILRANEVL
+95 KQWGVVILRANELL
-109 DGGDIYAKVT
+109 DGGDIYSQVT
-119 FPMRKTTKASLYRNE
+119 FSLRVCPKASLYRNE
-134 VTTATLKAM
+134 VTQATLKAM
-143 QEFLQNYQDKNFMPI
+143 EEFLKNYQDKNFIPI
-158 KQILNPIHKN
+158 QQILNPIHKN
-168 LTQHDRRIDWE
+168 LSQEDRKIDWE
-179 KDNTEQILKKINMS
+179 KDSTKEIIKKINMS
-193 DSNPGV
+193 DSYPGV
-199 LDEILEVKCYL
+199 LDELLGVKCYL
-210 FSAFIE
+210 FSVYEE
-216 DTLRGK
+216 DSLKGK
-222 PKEILAK
+222 PKELIAK
-229 RDGAICLGTIDGSI
+229 RDGAICIGTIDGAI
-243 WISQIQEL
+243 WISQIQEM

-265 IKGVEEKRIPLVI
+265 IKGIEEKRIALVI
-278 EDDRKS
+278 EDNRKS
-284 FYELRVNK
+284 FYELRVHRQ
-292 KDEVA
+292 DEIA

-306 AMTSAQCIKL
+306 AMNSQQCIKL
-316 KYAIEYLKQ
+316 KYAIEYLKE
-325 ECKVLVLMGGD
+325 ECKILVLMGGE

-371 LLECDEIITVA
+371 VFECDEIITVA
-382 SFSKNSGAG
+382 SFAKNSGAG

-400 FAISK
+400 FAVSK
-405 EGVIF
+405 DGVIF

-431 RVGNQKAKELLQNCL
+431 RVGKQKAKELLENCL
-446 PINANY
+446 PINSNY
-452 AKKINMIDEVFS
+452 AKKINMIDEVFAH
-464 CDEYESKLEEFC
+464 EQYHSKLEEFC
-476 QNLLN
+476 QNLLD

-487 FIDKKID
+487 FIDKKKD

-499 YSYMQECKEKELQIM
+499 YSYMQKCKENELQIM

-525 HSLRYDFVHKVKPLN
+525 HSLRYDFVHKINPQN

-545 KDINCMNIQ
+545 KDINA

>member
-18 YCKLKELEHK
+18 YCKLQELEHK
-28 VFIKFAISKELMIEA
+28 VFIKFAISKELMIE
-43 VNEINPDIVFSPFLK
+43 VVQEINPDIVFCPFLK

-83 HHSLDN
+83 HNSLDN
-89 AINDEL
+89 AINDEV
-95 KEWGVVILRANEVL
+95 KQWGVVILKANEVL
-109 DGGDIYAKVT
+109 DGGDIYAQSN
-119 FPMRKTTKASLYRNE
+119 FIMREESSKASIYRNE
-134 VTTATLKAM
+134 VTQSTLKALE
-143 QEFLQNYQDKNFMPI
+143 QFLQNYQNKDFIPT

-168 LTQHDRRIDWE
+168 LSQENRKINWQ
-179 KDNTEQILKKINMS
+179 KDNTKQILKKINMS
-193 DSNPGV
+193 DSTPGV
-199 LDEILEVKCYL
+199 KDEILGVECYL

-222 PKEILAK
+222 TKEILAK
-229 RDGAICLGTIDGSI
+229 RDGAICIGTIDGAI
-243 WISQIQEL
+243 WILQIQEL

-265 IKGVEEKRIPLVI
+265 IKGIEEKRIPLVI
-278 EDDRKS
+278 EDERKS
-284 FYELRVNK
+284 FYELRVQR
-292 KDEVA
+292 KDEIA

-306 AMTSAQCIKL
+306 AMTSTQCIKL
-316 KYAIEYLKQ
+316 KYAIEYLKE
-325 ECKVLVLMGGD
+325 ECKVLVLMGAD

-371 LLECDEIITVA
+371 VLLCDEIITVA
-382 SFSKNSGAG
+382 SFNKNSGAG

-400 FAISK
+400 YAISS
-405 EGVIF
+405 ENTIF

-416 MGLSG
+416 LGLSG
-421 SEYHTYSLPK
+421 SEYHTFILPK
-431 RVGNQKAKELLQNCL
+431 RVGQTKSKELLENCL

-452 AKKINMIDEVFS
+452 AKKINMIDEVYPFE
-464 CDEYESKLEEFC
+464 DYQEKLEIFC
-476 QNLLN
+476 ENLLKN
-481 DDFYED
+481 ED
-487 FIDKKID
+487 TFEEFIDRKKD
-494 DLEEN
+494 FLEQELPL
-499 YSYMQECKEKELQIM
+499 MEECKEKELQIM
-514 YDEFWDESSSF
+514 YDEFWEKSSSF
-525 HSLRYDFVHKVKPLN
+525 HTLRYDFVHKIKPKN

-545 KDINCMNIQ
+545 KDINA

>member
-18 YCKLKELEHK
+18 YCKLQELEHK

-43 VNEINPDIVFSPFLK
+43 VKSIKPDIVFCPFLK
-58 QFIPNEIFEN
+58 QFIPSEIFEN

-83 HHSLDN
+83 HNSLDN
-89 AINDEL
+89 AINDEV
-95 KEWGVVILRANEVL
+95 KQWGVVILKANELL
-109 DGGDIYAKVT
+109 DGGDIYSQVI
-119 FPMRKTTKASLYRNE
+119 FPLRICPKASLYRNE
-134 VTTATLKAM
+134 VTQATLKAM
-143 QEFLQNYQDKNFMPI
+143 EEFLQNYEDKNFIPT

-168 LTQHDRRIDWE
+168 LSQKNRKIDWG
-179 KDNTEQILKKINMS
+179 KDSTKEIIKKINMS
-193 DSNPGV
+193 DSAPGV
-199 LDEILEVKCYL
+199 LDEILGVKCYL
-210 FSAFIE
+210 FSVYEE
-216 DTLRGK
+216 DTLKGK
-222 PKEILAK
+222 PKELIAK
-229 RDGAICLGTIDGSI
+229 RDGAICIGTIDASI
-243 WISQIQEL
+243 WISQIKEL

-265 IKGVEEKRIPLVI
+265 IKGIEEKRIPLVI

-284 FYELRVNK
+284 FYELRVHRQ
-292 KDEVA
+292 DEIA

-306 AMTSAQCIKL
+306 AMNSQQCIKL
-316 KYAIEYLKQ
+316 KYAIEYLKE

-371 LLECDEIITVA
+371 VLQCDEIITVA
-382 SFSKNSGAG
+382 SFAKNSGAG

-400 FAISK
+400 FAVSK

-431 RVGNQKAKELLQNCL
+431 RVGEQKAKELVENCL
-446 PINANY
+446 PINSNY
-452 AKKINMIDEVFS
+452 AKKINMIDEVF
-464 CDEYESKLEEFC
+464 CHEEYDSKLEEFC
-476 QNLLN
+476 QNLLD

-487 FIDKKID
+487 FIDNKKD
-494 DLEEN
+494 GLEEN
-499 YSYMQECKEKELQIM
+499 YSYMQECKENELQIM
-514 YDEFWDESSSF
+514 YDEFWNESSTF
-525 HSLRYDFVHKVKPLN
+525 HALRYDFVHKVKPQN

-545 KDINCMNIQ
+545 KDINA

>member
-18 YCKLKELEHK
+18 YCKLQELEHK

-43 VNEINPDIVFSPFLK
+43 VEEINPDIVFCPFLK
-58 QFIPNEIFEN
+58 QFIPSEIFEN

-83 HHSLDN
+83 HNSLDN
-89 AINDEL
+89 AINDEV
-95 KEWGVVILRANEVL
+95 KQWGVVILKANEVL
-109 DGGDIYAKVT
+109 DGGDIYAQSN
-119 FPMRKTTKASLYRNE
+119 FIMREESSKASIYRNE
-134 VTTATLKAM
+134 VTQATLKALK
-143 QEFLQNYQDKNFMPI
+143 QFLQNYQNKDFIPT

-168 LTQHDRRIDWE
+168 LSQENRKINWQ
-179 KDNTEQILKKINMS
+179 KDNTKQILKKINMS
-193 DSNPGV
+193 DSTPGV
-199 LDEILEVKCYL
+199 KDEILGVECYL

-222 PKEILAK
+222 TKEILAK
-229 RDGAICLGTIDGSI
+229 RDGAICIGTIDGAI

-251 GSFKLPA
+251 DSFKLPA

-265 IKGVEEKRIPLVI
+265 IKGIEEKRIPLVI
-278 EDDRKS
+278 EDERKS
-284 FYELRVNK
+284 FYELRVQR
-292 KDEVA
+292 KDEIA

-306 AMTSAQCIKL
+306 AMTSTQCIKL
-316 KYAIEYLKQ
+316 KYAIEYLKE
-325 ECKVLVLMGGD
+325 ECKVLVLMGAD

-371 LLECDEIITVA
+371 VLLCDEIITVA
-382 SFSKNSGAG
+382 SFNKNSGAG

-400 FAISK
+400 YAISS
-405 EGVIF
+405 ENTIF

-416 MGLSG
+416 LGLSG
-421 SEYHTYSLPK
+421 SEYHTFILPK
-431 RVGNQKAKELLQNCL
+431 RVGQTKSKELLENCL

-452 AKKINMIDEVFS
+452 AKKINMIDEVYPFE
-464 CDEYESKLEEFC
+464 DYQEKLEIFC
-476 QNLLN
+476 ENLLKN
-481 DDFYED
+481 ED
-487 FIDKKID
+487 TFEEFIDRKKD
-494 DLEEN
+494 FLEQELPL
-499 YSYMQECKEKELQIM
+499 MEECKEKELQIM
-514 YDEFWDESSSF
+514 YDEFWQKSSSF
-525 HSLRYDFVHKVKPLN
+525 HTLRYDFVHKIKPKN

-545 KDINCMNIQ
+545 KDINA

>member
-18 YCKLKELEHK
+18 YCKLQELEHK

-43 VNEINPDIVFSPFLK
+43 VQEINPDIVFCPFLK

-83 HHSLDN
+83 HNSLDN
-89 AINDEL
+89 AINDEV
-95 KEWGVVILRANEVL
+95 KQWGVVILKANEVL
-109 DGGDIYAKVT
+109 DGGDIYAQSN
-119 FPMRKTTKASLYRNE
+119 FIMREESNKASIYRNE
-134 VTTATLKAM
+134 VTQSTLKALE
-143 QEFLQNYQDKNFMPI
+143 QFLQNYQNKDFIPT

-168 LTQHDRRIDWE
+168 LSQENRKINWQ
-179 KDNTEQILKKINMS
+179 KDNTKQILKKINMS
-193 DSNPGV
+193 DSTPGV
-199 LDEILEVKCYL
+199 KDEILGVECYL

-216 DTLRGK
+216 DTLRGET
-222 PKEILAK
+222 KEILAK
-229 RDGAICLGTIDGSI
+229 RDGAICIGTIDGAI

-265 IKGVEEKRIPLVI
+265 IKGIEEKRIPLVI
-278 EDDRKS
+278 EDERKS
-284 FYELRVNK
+284 FYELRVQR
-292 KDEVA
+292 KDEIA

-306 AMTSAQCIKL
+306 AMTSTQCIKL
-316 KYAIEYLKQ
+316 KYAIEYLKE
-325 ECKVLVLMGGD
+325 ECKVLVLMGAD

-371 LLECDEIITVA
+371 VLLCDEIITVA
-382 SFSKNSGAG
+382 SFNKNSGAG

-400 FAISK
+400 YAISS
-405 EGVIF
+405 ENTIF

-416 MGLSG
+416 LGLSG
-421 SEYHTYSLPK
+421 SEYHTFILPK
-431 RVGNQKAKELLQNCL
+431 RVGQTKSKELLENCL

-452 AKKINMIDEVFS
+452 AKKINMIDEVYPFE
-464 CDEYESKLEEFC
+464 DYQEKLEIFC
-476 QNLLN
+476 ENLLKN
-481 DDFYED
+481 ED
-487 FIDKKID
+487 TFEEFIDRKKD
-494 DLEEN
+494 FLEQELPL
-499 YSYMQECKEKELQIM
+499 MEECKEKELQIM
-514 YDEFWDESSSF
+514 YDEFWQKSSSF
-525 HSLRYDFVHKVKPLN
+525 HTLRYDFVHKIKPKN

-545 KDINCMNIQ
+545 KDINA

>member
-18 YCKLKELEHK
+18 YCKLQELEHK

-43 VNEINPDIVFSPFLK
+43 VQEINPDIVFCPFLK

-83 HHSLDN
+83 HNSLDN
-89 AINDEL
+89 AINDEV
-95 KEWGVVILRANEVL
+95 KQWGVVILKANEVL
-109 DGGDIYAKVT
+109 DGGDIYAQSN
-119 FPMRKTTKASLYRNE
+119 FIMREESSKASIYRNE
-134 VTTATLKAM
+134 VTQATLKALK
-143 QEFLQNYQDKNFMPI
+143 QFLQNYQNKDFIPT

-168 LTQHDRRIDWE
+168 LSQENRKINWQ
-179 KDNTEQILKKINMS
+179 KDNTKQILKKINMS
-193 DSNPGV
+193 DSTPGV
-199 LDEILEVKCYL
+199 KDEILGVECYL

-216 DTLRGK
+216 DTLRGET
-222 PKEILAK
+222 KEILAK
-229 RDGAICLGTIDGSI
+229 RDGAICIGTIDGAI
-243 WISQIQEL
+243 WILQIQEL

-265 IKGVEEKRIPLVI
+265 IKGIEEKRIPLVI
-278 EDDRKS
+278 EDERKS
-284 FYELRVNK
+284 FYELRVQR
-292 KDEVA
+292 KDEIA
-297 YLYFNFHNG
+297 YLYFNFYNG
-306 AMTSAQCIKL
+306 AMTSTQCIKL
-316 KYAIEYLKQ
+316 KYAIEYLKE
-325 ECKVLVLMGGD
+325 ECKVLVLMGAD

-371 LLECDEIITVA
+371 VLLCDEIITVA
-382 SFSKNSGAG
+382 SFNKNSGAG

-400 FAISK
+400 YAISS
-405 EGVIF
+405 ENTIF

-416 MGLSG
+416 LGLSG
-421 SEYHTYSLPK
+421 SEYHTFILPK
-431 RVGNQKAKELLQNCL
+431 RVGQTKSKELLENCL

-452 AKKINMIDEVFS
+452 AKKINMIDEVYPFE
-464 CDEYESKLEEFC
+464 DYQEKLEIFC
-476 QNLLN
+476 ENLLKN
-481 DDFYED
+481 ED
-487 FIDKKID
+487 TFEEFIDRKKD
-494 DLEEN
+494 FLEQELPL
-499 YSYMQECKEKELQIM
+499 MEECKEKELQIM
-514 YDEFWDESSSF
+514 YDEFWQKSSSF
-525 HSLRYDFVHKVKPLN
+525 HTLRYDFVHKIKPKN

-545 KDINCMNIQ
+545 KDINA

>member
-18 YCKLKELEHK
+18 YCKLQELEHK

-43 VNEINPDIVFSPFLK
+43 VEEINPDIVFCPFLK
-58 QFIPNEIFEN
+58 QFIPSEIFEN

-83 HHSLDN
+83 HNSLDN
-89 AINDEL
+89 AINDEV
-95 KEWGVVILRANEVL
+95 KQWGVVILKANEVL
-109 DGGDIYAKVT
+109 DGGDIYAQSN
-119 FPMRKTTKASLYRNE
+119 FIMREESSKASIYRNE
-134 VTTATLKAM
+134 VTQSTLKALE
-143 QEFLQNYQDKNFMPI
+143 QFLQNYQNKDFIPT

-168 LTQHDRRIDWE
+168 LSQENRKINWQ
-179 KDNTEQILKKINMS
+179 KDNTKQILKKINMS
-193 DSNPGV
+193 DSTPGV
-199 LDEILEVKCYL
+199 KDEILGVECYL

-216 DTLRGK
+216 DTLRGET
-222 PKEILAK
+222 KEILAK
-229 RDGAICLGTIDGSI
+229 RDGAICIGTIDGAI

-251 GSFKLPA
+251 DSFKLPA

-265 IKGVEEKRIPLVI
+265 IKGIEEKRIPLVI
-278 EDDRKS
+278 EDERKS
-284 FYELRVNK
+284 FYELRVQR
-292 KDEVA
+292 KDEIA

-306 AMTSAQCIKL
+306 AMTSTQCIKL
-316 KYAIEYLKQ
+316 KYAIEYLKE
-325 ECKVLVLMGGD
+325 ECKVLVLMGAD

-371 LLECDEIITVA
+371 VLLCDEIITVA
-382 SFSKNSGAG
+382 SFNKNSGAG

-400 FAISK
+400 YAISS
-405 EGVIF
+405 ENTIF

-416 MGLSG
+416 LGLSG
-421 SEYHTYSLPK
+421 SEYHTFILPK
-431 RVGNQKAKELLQNCL
+431 RVGQTKSKELLENCL

-452 AKKINMIDEVFS
+452 AKKINMIDEVYPFE
-464 CDEYESKLEEFC
+464 DYQEKLEIFC
-476 QNLLN
+476 ENLLKN
-481 DDFYED
+481 ED
-487 FIDKKID
+487 TFEEFIDRKKD
-494 DLEEN
+494 FLEQELLL
-499 YSYMQECKEKELQIM
+499 MEECKEKELQIM

-525 HSLRYDFVHKVKPLN
+525 HSLRYDFVHKIKPLN

-545 KDINCMNIQ
+545 KDINA

>member
-18 YCKLKELEHK
+18 YCKLQELEHK
-28 VFIKFAISKELMIEA
+28 VYIKFAISKELMIEA
-43 VNEINPDIVFSPFLK
+43 VEDIKPDIVFCPFLK
-58 QFIPNEIFEN
+58 QFIPSEIFEN

-83 HHSLDN
+83 HNSLDN
-89 AINDEL
+89 AINYEV
-95 KEWGVVILRANEVL
+95 KQWGVVILKANEVL
-109 DGGDIYAKVT
+109 DGGDIYSQVT
-119 FPMRKTTKASLYRNE
+119 FSLRDCPKASLYRNE
-134 VTTATLKAM
+134 VTQATLKAM
-143 QEFLQNYQDKNFMPI
+143 EEFLKNYQGKNFIPI

-168 LTQHDRRIDWE
+168 LSQEDRKINWG
-179 KDNTEQILKKINMS
+179 KDSTKEIIKKINMS
-193 DSNPGV
+193 DSSPGV
-199 LDEILEVKCYL
+199 LAEILGVKCYL
-210 FSAFIE
+210 FSAYEE
-216 DTLRGK
+216 DTLIGEA
-222 PKEILAK
+222 KELIAK
-229 RDGAICLGTIDGSI
+229 RDGAICIGTIDGAI

-265 IKGVEEKRIPLVI
+265 IKGIEEKRIPLVI

-284 FYELRVNK
+284 FYELRVHRQ
-292 KDEVA
+292 DEIA

-306 AMTSAQCIKL
+306 AMNSQQCIKL
-316 KYAIEYLKQ
+316 KYSIEYLKE

-371 LLECDEIITVA
+371 VFECDEIITVA
-382 SFSKNSGAG
+382 SFAKNSGAG

-400 FAISK
+400 FAVSK
-405 EGVIF
+405 DGVIF

-431 RVGNQKAKELLQNCL
+431 KVGKQKAKELVGNCL
-446 PINANY
+446 PINSNY

-464 CDEYESKLEEFC
+464 HEEYESRLEEFC
-476 QNLLN
+476 QNLLD

-487 FIDKKID
+487 FIDKKQD

-525 HSLRYDFVHKVKPLN
+525 HTLRYDFVHKIKPEN

-545 KDINCMNIQ
+545 KDINA

>member
-18 YCKLKELEHK
+18 YCKLQELEHK

-43 VNEINPDIVFSPFLK
+43 VQEINPDIVFCPFLK
-58 QFIPNEIFEN
+58 QYIPSEIFES

-83 HHSLDN
+83 HNSLDN
-89 AINDEL
+89 AINDEV
-95 KEWGVVILRANEVL
+95 KQWGVVILKANEVL
-109 DGGDIYAKVT
+109 DGGDIYAQSN
-119 FPMRKTTKASLYRNE
+119 FIMREESTKASIYRNE
-134 VTTATLKAM
+134 VAQATLKALE
-143 QEFLQNYQDKNFMPI
+143 QFLQNYQNKDFIPT

-168 LTQHDRRIDWE
+168 LSQENRKIHWQ
-179 KDNTEQILKKINMS
+179 KDNTKQILKKINMS
-193 DSNPGV
+193 DSTPGV
-199 LDEILEVKCYL
+199 KDEILGVECYL

-222 PKEILAK
+222 TKEILAK
-229 RDGAICLGTIDGSI
+229 RDGAICIGTIDGAI

-265 IKGVEEKRIPLVI
+265 IKGIEEKRIPLVI
-278 EDDRKS
+278 EDERKS
-284 FYELRVNK
+284 FYELRVQR
-292 KDEVA
+292 KDEIA

-306 AMTSAQCIKL
+306 AMTSTQCIKL
-316 KYAIEYLKQ
+316 KYAIEYLKE
-325 ECKVLVLMGGD
+325 ECKVLVLMGAD

-371 LLECDEIITVA
+371 VLLCDEIITVA
-382 SFSKNSGAG
+382 SFNKNSGAG

-400 FAISK
+400 YAISS
-405 EGVIF
+405 ENTIF

-416 MGLSG
+416 LGLSG
-421 SEYHTYSLPK
+421 SEYHTFILPK
-431 RVGNQKAKELLQNCL
+431 RVGQTKSKELLENCL

-452 AKKINMIDEVFS
+452 AKKINMIDEVYPFE
-464 CDEYESKLEEFC
+464 DYQEKLEIFC
-476 QNLLN
+476 ENLLK
-481 DDFYED
+481 DED
-487 FIDKKID
+487 TFEEFIDRKKDI
-494 DLEEN
+494 LEQELPL
-499 YSYMQECKEKELQIM
+499 MEECKKKELQIM
-514 YDEFWDESSSF
+514 YDEFWQESSSF
-525 HSLRYDFVHKVKPLN
+525 HTLRYDFVHKIKPIN

-545 KDINCMNIQ
+545 KDINA

>member
-18 YCKLKELEHK
+18 YCKLQELEHK

-43 VNEINPDIVFSPFLK
+43 VKEINPDIVFCPFLK

-83 HHSLDN
+83 HNSLDN
-89 AINDEL
+89 AINDEV
-95 KEWGVVILRANEVL
+95 KQWGVVILKANEIL
-109 DGGDIYAKVT
+109 DGGDIYAQSN
-119 FPMRKTTKASLYRNE
+119 FIMRESTKASIYRNE
-134 VTTATLKAM
+134 VTQATLKALE
-143 QEFLQNYQDKNFMPI
+143 QFLQNYQNKDFIPT

-168 LTQHDRRIDWE
+168 LSQENRKIHWQ
-179 KDNTEQILKKINMS
+179 KDNTKQILKKINMS
-193 DSNPGV
+193 DSIPGV
-199 LDEILEVKCYL
+199 KDKILGVECYL

-222 PKEILAK
+222 TKEILAK
-229 RDGAICLGTIDGSI
+229 RDGAICIGTIDGAI

-265 IKGVEEKRIPLVI
+265 IKGIEEKRIPLVI
-278 EDDRKS
+278 EDERKS
-284 FYELRVNK
+284 FYELRVQR
-292 KDEVA
+292 KDEIA

-306 AMTSAQCIKL
+306 AMTSTQCIKL
-316 KYAIEYLKQ
+316 KYAIEYLKE
-325 ECKVLVLMGGD
+325 ECKVLVLMGAD

-371 LLECDEIITVA
+371 VLLCDEIITVA
-382 SFSKNSGAG
+382 SFNKNSGAG

-400 FAISK
+400 YAISS
-405 EGVIF
+405 ENTIF

-416 MGLSG
+416 LGLSG
-421 SEYHTYSLPK
+421 SEYHTFILPK
-431 RVGNQKAKELLQNCL
+431 RVGQTKSKELLENCL

-452 AKKINMIDEVFS
+452 AKKINMIDEVYPFE
-464 CDEYESKLEEFC
+464 DYQKKLEIFC
-476 QNLLN
+476 ENLLKN
-481 DDFYED
+481 ED
-487 FIDKKID
+487 TFEEFIDRKKD
-494 DLEEN
+494 FLEQELPL
-499 YSYMQECKEKELQIM
+499 MEECKEKELQIM
-514 YDEFWDESSSF
+514 YDEFWQKSSSF
-525 HSLRYDFVHKVKPLN
+525 HTLRYDFVHKIKPIN

-545 KDINCMNIQ
+545 KDINA

>member
-18 YCKLKELEHK
+18 YCKLQELEHK
-28 VFIKFAISKELMIEA
+28 VFIKFAISKELMIE
-43 VNEINPDIVFSPFLK
+43 VVQEINPDIVFCPFLK

-83 HHSLDN
+83 HNSLDN
-89 AINDEL
+89 AINDEV
-95 KEWGVVILRANEVL
+95 KQWGVVILKANEIL
-109 DGGDIYAKVT
+109 DGGDIYAQSN
-119 FPMRKTTKASLYRNE
+119 FIMREESSKASIYRNE
-134 VTTATLKAM
+134 VTQSTLKALE
-143 QEFLQNYQDKNFMPI
+143 QFLQNYQNKDFIPT

-168 LTQHDRRIDWE
+168 LSQENRKINWQ
-179 KDNTEQILKKINMS
+179 KDNTKQILKKINMS
-193 DSNPGV
+193 DSTPGV
-199 LDEILEVKCYL
+199 KDEILGVECYL

-222 PKEILAK
+222 TKEILAK
-229 RDGAICLGTIDGSI
+229 RDGAICIGTIDGAI
-243 WISQIQEL
+243 WILQIQEL

-265 IKGVEEKRIPLVI
+265 IKGIEEKRIPLVI
-278 EDDRKS
+278 EDERKS
-284 FYELRVNK
+284 FYELRVQR
-292 KDEVA
+292 KDEIA

-306 AMTSAQCIKL
+306 AMTSTQCIKL
-316 KYAIEYLKQ
+316 KYAIEYLKE
-325 ECKVLVLMGGD
+325 ECKVLVLMGAD

-371 LLECDEIITVA
+371 VLLCDEIITVA
-382 SFSKNSGAG
+382 SFNKNSGAG

-400 FAISK
+400 YAISS
-405 EGVIF
+405 ENTIF

-416 MGLSG
+416 LGLSG
-421 SEYHTYSLPK
+421 SEYHTFILPK
-431 RVGNQKAKELLQNCL
+431 RVGQTKSKELLENCL

-452 AKKINMIDEVFS
+452 AKKINMIDEVYPFE
-464 CDEYESKLEEFC
+464 DYQEKLEIFC
-476 QNLLN
+476 ENLLKN
-481 DDFYED
+481 ED
-487 FIDKKID
+487 TFEEFIDRKKD
-494 DLEEN
+494 FLEQELPL
-499 YSYMQECKEKELQIM
+499 MEECKEKELQIM
-514 YDEFWDESSSF
+514 YDEFWEKSSSF
-525 HSLRYDFVHKVKPLN
+525 HTLRYDFVHKIKPKN

-545 KDINCMNIQ
+545 KDINA

>member
-18 YCKLKELEHK
+18 YCKLQELEHK

-43 VNEINPDIVFSPFLK
+43 VEEINPDIVFCPFLK
-58 QFIPNEIFEN
+58 QFIPSEIFEN

-83 HHSLDN
+83 HNSLDN
-89 AINDEL
+89 AINDEV
-95 KEWGVVILRANEVL
+95 KQWGVVILKANEVL
-109 DGGDIYAKVT
+109 DGGDIYAQSN
-119 FPMRKTTKASLYRNE
+119 FIMREESSKASIYRNE
-134 VTTATLKAM
+134 VTQSTLKALE
-143 QEFLQNYQDKNFMPI
+143 QFLQNYQNKDFIPT

-168 LTQHDRRIDWE
+168 LSQENRKINWQ
-179 KDNTEQILKKINMS
+179 KDNTKQILKKINMS
-193 DSNPGV
+193 DSTPGV
-199 LDEILEVKCYL
+199 KDEILGVECYL

-216 DTLRGK
+216 DTLRGET
-222 PKEILAK
+222 KEILAK
-229 RDGAICLGTIDGSI
+229 RDGAICIGTIDGAI
-243 WISQIQEL
+243 WILQIQEL

-265 IKGVEEKRIPLVI
+265 IKGIEEKRIPLVI
-278 EDDRKS
+278 EDERKS
-284 FYELRVNK
+284 FYELRVQR
-292 KDEVA
+292 KDEIA

-306 AMTSAQCIKL
+306 AMTSTQCIKL
-316 KYAIEYLKQ
+316 KYAIEYLKE
-325 ECKVLVLMGGD
+325 ECKVLVLMGAD

-371 LLECDEIITVA
+371 VLLCDEIITVA
-382 SFSKNSGAG
+382 SFNKNSGAG

-400 FAISK
+400 YAISS
-405 EGVIF
+405 ENTIF

-416 MGLSG
+416 LGLSG
-421 SEYHTYSLPK
+421 SEYHTFILPK
-431 RVGNQKAKELLQNCL
+431 RVGQTKSKELLENCL

-452 AKKINMIDEVFS
+452 AKKINMIDEVYPFE
-464 CDEYESKLEEFC
+464 DYQEKLEIFC
-476 QNLLN
+476 ENLLKN
-481 DDFYED
+481 ED
-487 FIDKKID
+487 TFEEFIDRKKD
-494 DLEEN
+494 FLEQELPL
-499 YSYMQECKEKELQIM
+499 MEECKEKELQIM
-514 YDEFWDESSSF
+514 YDEFWQKSSSF
-525 HSLRYDFVHKVKPLN
+525 HTLRYDFVHKIKPKN

-545 KDINCMNIQ
+545 KDINA

>member
-18 YCKLKELEHK
+18 YCKLQELEHK

-43 VNEINPDIVFSPFLK
+43 VQEINPDIVFCPFLK

-83 HHSLDN
+83 HNSLDN
-89 AINDEL
+89 AINDEV
-95 KEWGVVILRANEVL
+95 KQWGVVILKANEIL
-109 DGGDIYAKVT
+109 DGGDIYAQSN
-119 FPMRKTTKASLYRNE
+119 FIMREESSKASIYRNE
-134 VTTATLKAM
+134 VTQATLKALE
-143 QEFLQNYQDKNFMPI
+143 QFLQNYQNEDFIPT

-168 LTQHDRRIDWE
+168 LSQENRKINWQ
-179 KDNTEQILKKINMS
+179 KDNTKQILKKINMS
-193 DSNPGV
+193 DSTPGV
-199 LDEILEVKCYL
+199 KDEILGVECYL

-222 PKEILAK
+222 TKEILAK
-229 RDGAICLGTIDGSI
+229 RDGAICIGTIDGAI
-243 WISQIQEL
+243 WILQIQEL

-265 IKGVEEKRIPLVI
+265 IKGIEEKRIPLVI
-278 EDDRKS
+278 EDERKS
-284 FYELRVNK
+284 FYELRVQR
-292 KDEVA
+292 KDEIA

-306 AMTSAQCIKL
+306 AMTSTQCIKL
-316 KYAIEYLKQ
+316 KYAIEYLKE
-325 ECKVLVLMGGD
+325 ECKVLVLMGAD

-360 NINAMNEAVKA
+360 NINAMNEAVKTV
-371 LLECDEIITVA
+371 LLCDEIITVA
-382 SFSKNSGAG
+382 SFNKNSGAG

-400 FAISK
+400 YAISS
-405 EGVIF
+405 ENTIF

-416 MGLSG
+416 LGLSG
-421 SEYHTYSLPK
+421 SEYHTFILPK
-431 RVGNQKAKELLQNCL
+431 RVGQTKAKELLENCL

-452 AKKINMIDEVFS
+452 AKKINMIDEVYPFE
-464 CDEYESKLEEFC
+464 DYQEKLEIFC
-476 QNLLN
+476 ENLLKN
-481 DDFYED
+481 ED
-487 FIDKKID
+487 TFEEFIDRKKD
-494 DLEEN
+494 FLEQELPL
-499 YSYMQECKEKELQIM
+499 MEECKEKELQIM
-514 YDEFWDESSSF
+514 YDEFWQKSSSF
-525 HSLRYDFVHKVKPLN
+525 HTLRYDFVHKIKPKN

-545 KDINCMNIQ
+545 KDINA

>member
-18 YCKLKELEHK
+18 YCKLQELEHK

-43 VNEINPDIVFSPFLK
+43 VEEINPDIVFCPFLK
-58 QFIPNEIFEN
+58 QFIPSEIFEN

-83 HHSLDN
+83 HNSLDN
-89 AINDEL
+89 AINDEV
-95 KEWGVVILRANEVL
+95 KQWGVVILKANEVL
-109 DGGDIYAKVT
+109 DGGDIYAQSN
-119 FPMRKTTKASLYRNE
+119 FIMREESSKASIYRNE
-134 VTTATLKAM
+134 VTQSTLKALE
-143 QEFLQNYQDKNFMPI
+143 QFLQNYQNKDFIPT

-168 LTQHDRRIDWE
+168 LSQENRKINWQ
-179 KDNTEQILKKINMS
+179 KDNTKQILKKINMS
-193 DSNPGV
+193 DSTPGV
-199 LDEILEVKCYL
+199 KDEILGVECYL

-216 DTLRGK
+216 DTLRGET
-222 PKEILAK
+222 KEILAK
-229 RDGAICLGTIDGSI
+229 RDGAICIGTIDGAI

-251 GSFKLPA
+251 DSFKLPA

-265 IKGVEEKRIPLVI
+265 IKGIEEKRIPLVI
-278 EDDRKS
+278 EDERKS
-284 FYELRVNK
+284 FYELRVQR
-292 KDEVA
+292 KDEIA

-306 AMTSAQCIKL
+306 AMTSTQCIKL
-316 KYAIEYLKQ
+316 KYAIEYLKE
-325 ECKVLVLMGGD
+325 ECKVLVLMGAD

-371 LLECDEIITVA
+371 VLLCDEIITVA
-382 SFSKNSGAG
+382 SFNKNSGAG

-400 FAISK
+400 YAISS
-405 EGVIF
+405 ENTIF

-416 MGLSG
+416 LGLSG
-421 SEYHTYSLPK
+421 SEYHTFILPK
-431 RVGNQKAKELLQNCL
+431 RVGQTKSKELLENCL

-452 AKKINMIDEVFS
+452 AKKINMIDEVYPFE
-464 CDEYESKLEEFC
+464 DYQEKLEIFC
-476 QNLLN
+476 ENLLKN
-481 DDFYED
+481 ED
-487 FIDKKID
+487 TFEEFIDRKKD
-494 DLEEN
+494 FLEQELPL
-499 YSYMQECKEKELQIM
+499 MEECKEKELQIM
-514 YDEFWDESSSF
+514 YDEFWEKSSSF
-525 HSLRYDFVHKVKPLN
+525 HTLRYDFVHKIKPKN

-545 KDINCMNIQ
+545 KDINV